1 MCTSTTRNGSWCE
14 HSTHQLELNVA
25 LPCLS
30 LRSPPA
36 ISQTVR
42 PLLFLS
48 LIVVLAGARRQFPF
62 GVLLTV
68 VGVVSL
74 AARHSAQNPPPS
86 PMRYGE
92 RPDSGDMSDNMKRNM
107 FDVSKDVPHEGN
119 ELQVHL
125 STRQTSTSVHVAS
138 STAVF
143 LIVCRADHSMYV
155 LLEL

>member
-48 LIVVLAGARRQFPF
+48 LIVVLAGARWQFPF

-68 VGVVSL
+68 VGVASL

-86 PMRYGE
+86 PTRYGE
-92 RPDSGDMSDNMKRNM
+92 RPDSGDMSDNMKRN
-107 FDVSKDVPHEGN
+107 SAPSHEGN